1 MSDNQVYDF
10 GIRLRQLREERGL
23 SRKALA
29 KKLEVSEETIYR
41 YENNVQTP
49 TLDRTKQIAVI
60 LRTSIDYLVGIDNQ
74 YTLKFPSLSKE
85 QRNALNLFLRVF
97 VDEQIQ
103 ENKKTP
109 MPGGTGV
116 FSQSPLRLLLSIL
129 VLFLWH

>member
-60 LRTSIDYLVGIDNQ
+60 LRTSIDYLVGIEVFYPMKLQ
-74 YTLKFPSLSKE
+74 LYLALK
-85 QRNALNLFLRVF
+85 
-97 VDEQIQ
+97 
-103 ENKKTP
+103 
-109 MPGGTGV
+109 
-116 FSQSPLRLLLSIL
+116 
-129 VLFLWH
+129 